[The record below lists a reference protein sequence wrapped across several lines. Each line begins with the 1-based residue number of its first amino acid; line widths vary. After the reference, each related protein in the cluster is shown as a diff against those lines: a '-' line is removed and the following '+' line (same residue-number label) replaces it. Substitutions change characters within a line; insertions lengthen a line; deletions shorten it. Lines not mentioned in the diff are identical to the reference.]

1 MQPNQQQPS
10 KRQLPFTSSK
20 PPLGDYHRLS
30 TDPLQPSSQ
39 EPEGIVVKSTPL
51 KRKSETANYEQGVGA
66 QVAGSGSFNGSS
78 PMQTPISGKAGNSQ
92 KAPRTSKA
100 RSAAQATSSLGSP
113 SGNNVTPV
121 GPCRYDNS
129 LGLLTKKFINLLK
142 HAKDGILDLN
152 KAADTL
158 EVQKR
163 RIYDITNVLEGIGLI
178 EKKLKNMIQWK
189 GLDVL
194 RPGEVDE
201 SVTSLQAGVENL
213 AIEESRLDEQIRKME
228 ERLRDLSG
236 DENNKR
242 WLFVT
247 EDDIKSLPCLQN
259 DTLIAIKAPHGTS
272 LEVPDPDEAV
282 DYPQRRYRIVFRST
296 MGPIDVYLVS
306 KFEEKFEEINTVEE
320 PSTMPPTSG
329 FIENETVT
337 LPVDDGGGVGVGME
351 EQENQRECPDAGTS
365 QDFVS
370 GIVKIVPD
378 VDNEA
383 DYWLLS
389 DADVSITD
397 MWTES
402 ALDWNALDSINEDYS
417 IADVSTPRAQ
427 TPPSSLV
434 FRVMLELGVQ
444 NDKFSI
450 SKSVLI
456 YTLYSPLNDLNP
468 LKRKSETTN
477 YKQGV
482 GAQIA
487 GSGNADVSS
496 PMQTL
501 ISVKA
506 GKSQKAP
513 KTSNARSVA
522 QATSSSGSPSGDNV
536 TPVGPCRYDNS
547 LGSLTKKFINLIK
560 HAEDGVLDLN
570 KAADTLEVEKRR
582 LYDVTNVLEGV
593 GLLEKKSLNMI
604 QWKGLNV
611 SRPGEV
617 DESVTS
623 LQAEVENLTIEGSK
637 LDKQIR
643 EKQERLR
650 VLSEDENN
658 ERYHILWLNDEPSC
672 LLLMDLS
679 AHFSFVFLT
688 TDLFFV
694 TEDDIKSLPC
704 LQNDTLIAIRF
715 PHGTSLEIPDPN
727 EAVDYPQRRSSIVIR
742 STMGP
747 IDVYL
752 ISKFE
757 EKFEQIITVEEPSI
771 MPSTSGFIEKETAAL
786 PVDVLMMAEELVSG
800 WSNKENQ
807 W

>member
-51 KRKSETANYEQGVGA
+51 KRKSGTTNYEQGVGA

-78 PMQTPISGKAGNSQ
+78 PMQTPISGKDGNSQ

-100 RSAAQATSSLGSP
+100 RSAAQATS
-113 SGNNVTPV
+113 
-121 GPCRYDNS
+121 S

-213 AIEESRLDEQIRKME
+213 TIEESRLDEQIRKME

-402 ALDWNALDSINEDYS
+402 ALDWNAFDSINEDYS

-427 TPPSSLV
+427 TPPSS
-434 FRVMLELGVQ
+434 
-444 NDKFSI
+444 
-450 SKSVLI
+450 
-456 YTLYSPLNDLNP
+456 
-468 LKRKSETTN
+468 TTEVPSAN
-477 YKQGV
+477 TT
-482 GAQIA
+482 
-487 GSGNADVSS
+487 GS
-496 PMQTL
+496 
-501 ISVKA
+501 
-506 GKSQKAP
+506 
-513 KTSNARSVA
+513 
-522 QATSSSGSPSGDNV
+522 
-536 TPVGPCRYDNS
+536 
-547 LGSLTKKFINLIK
+547 
-560 HAEDGVLDLN
+560 
-570 KAADTLEVEKRR
+570 
-582 LYDVTNVLEGV
+582 
-593 GLLEKKSLNMI
+593 
-604 QWKGLNV
+604 
-611 SRPGEV
+611 
-617 DESVTS
+617 
-623 LQAEVENLTIEGSK
+623 
-637 LDKQIR
+637 
-643 EKQERLR
+643 
-650 VLSEDENN
+650 
-658 ERYHILWLNDEPSC
+658 
-672 LLLMDLS
+672 
-679 AHFSFVFLT
+679 
-688 TDLFFV
+688 
-694 TEDDIKSLPC
+694 
-704 LQNDTLIAIRF
+704 
-715 PHGTSLEIPDPN
+715 
-727 EAVDYPQRRSSIVIR
+727 
-742 STMGP
+742 
-747 IDVYL
+747 
-752 ISKFE
+752 
-757 EKFEQIITVEEPSI
+757 
-771 MPSTSGFIEKETAAL
+771 
-786 PVDVLMMAEELVSG
+786 
-800 WSNKENQ
+800 
-807 W
+807 